1 MLRDIIVN
9 GQDAAIAD
17 FKIGTAA
24 ATGMGVVV
32 DSEANKTVK
41 LPAAETATDVFVLQK
56 AHVPTGLNC
65 AKEIFSDYDPEF
77 NTFAANDYVVLNK
90 YYVGEYFATD
100 AYASGL
106 LATDA
111 GKKLSV
117 GTDGK
122 WKVAT
127 ASTVTSKYVFC
138 GFVTDNGHQLAKV
151 KVVEDTTANA

>member
-9 GQDAAIAD
+9 GQDAAIAS
-17 FKIGTAA
+17 FTIGSAA

-32 DSEANKTVK
+32 DSQANKTVK

-56 AHVPTGLNC
+56 ARIPTGINC
-65 AKEIFSDYDPEF
+65 AKEYFSDYDTEF
-77 NTFAANDYVVLNK
+77 NTFASGDHVVLNK

-138 GFVTDNGHQLAKV
+138 GFINDNGHQLAEI

>member
-1 MLRDIIVN
+1 MLRDLIVN

-17 FKIGTAA
+17 FGIGTAA

-32 DSEANKTVK
+32 DSEATKTVK

-56 AHVPTGLNC
+56 AHVLTGINC
-65 AKEIFSDYDPEF
+65 AKEIVSDYDTEY
-77 NTFAANDYVVLNK
+77 NTFAAGDKVVLNK
-90 YYVGEYFATD
+90 YDIGEYFGTD
-100 AYASGL
+100 AFASGL

-138 GFVTDNGHQLAKV
+138 GFIMDNGHKLAKI